1 MKKNTSFYIIF
12 LKVTALCLDNSH
24 LFNLTHLNGLIN
36 LRWASFSNNYLRKIE
51 VIYKNVPNLPIFTN
65 LSTFKGIE
73 NCTKLEELT
82 IENNYLRSLEGL
94 ETLKNLRKLN
104 LSNNEISYDNT
115 KEYTDKIQLNSP
127 RLSYLAISNNKIK
140 SLKFLQKLSSLL
152 ELNANFNQ
160 ISNIREVFNLKQI
173 PSLVLL
179 DLWCNPMCHDAKYR
193 LFVIYHLKSLKSLD
207 GFPIESNECSE
218 AREYFGGK
226 LTCDFIAEK
235 FPQIAFTDLR
245 SLDLPQCSI
254 RFVDLGGAQLAT
266 QQFENLRSLN
276 LENNCLT
283 SFSGLI
289 YLKNLKT
296 LCLNYNKIESI
307 YPKVK
312 GGSNVGPNGTKLGN
326 EQKQI
331 FDMQPLM
338 ESLEV
343 LHLGYNGITDLVLLQ
358 VGRLVSLKALFLQ
371 GIVVFLFESL
381 WLTVFFLFC

>member
-1 MKKNTSFYIIF
+1 M
-12 LKVTALCLDNSH
+12 
-24 LFNLTHLNGLIN
+24 
-36 LRWASFSNNYLRKIE
+36 
-51 VIYKNVPNLPIFTN
+51 
-65 LSTFKGIE
+65 
-73 NCTKLEELT
+73 
-82 IENNYLRSLEGL
+82 
-94 ETLKNLRKLN
+94 N

-115 KEYTDKIQLNSP
+115 KEYGDQIELNST

-140 SLKFLQKLSSLL
+140 SLKFIQKLSSLI
-152 ELNANFNQ
+152 ELCANFNQ
-160 ISNIREVFNLKQI
+160 ISNIREVFYLKQI
-173 PSLVLL
+173 PSLVIL

-193 LFVIYHLKSLKSLD
+193 LFVIYHLKNLKSLD
-207 GFPIESNECSE
+207 GFSIEANEGSD

-235 FPQIAFTDLR
+235 FSQIPFNDLR

-254 RFVDLGGAQLAT
+254 RLVDLGGSIMAS

-289 YLKNLKT
+289 YLKHLKT

-307 YPKVK
+307 FPKVK
-312 GGSNVGPNGTKLGN
+312 ENKNNKESNKEVSNGSRLAN

-331 FDMQPLM
+331 FEIHPVL

-343 LHLGYNGITDLVLLQ
+343 LHLGYNGITDLVALQ
-358 VGRLVSLKALFLQ
+358 INKLISLKALFLQ
-371 GIVVFLFESL
+371 GIQLKYY
-381 WLTVFFLFC
+381 